1 MMSDA
6 LQPVFYY
13 HNIKI
18 STAKDLINQA
28 FLIYFILTLFFGALP
43 AIGIINL

>member
-1 MMSDA
+1 MMSDT
-6 LQPVFYY
+6 LQPVSYH

-43 AIGIINL
+43 AIGIFDL